1 MFGSHLSIA
10 GGMENA
16 LREARQLN
24 MDCVQ
29 VFTKNQRQWAV
40 KPLETKQ
47 IDAWL
52 AAMDETGIHHTV
64 SHDSYLINLASPDAG
79 SWKKS
84 MALFEEEIRRCDLL
98 AIPYL
103 VAHPGSHMGKGED
116 KGLARIAEAFNR
128 LHDKL
133 PDAKAL
139 TCLEVTAGQ
148 GTNLGYRFQHLAAII
163 EQVEAPER
171 LAVCLDTAH
180 LLAAGY
186 DLTSG
191 PGMRRV
197 LQECDD
203 ILGLDR
209 VRVVHVNDSKVERG
223 KRVDRHEHIGLGH
236 VAMTAFSVLVN
247 AFRGPKVLETPKGE
261 APDGQPWD
269 ALNLAA
275 LRKLARRGKS
285 RTQRLDSSWNLAK
298 I

>member
-1 MFGSHLSIA
+1 MMFGSHLSIA

-16 LREARQLN
+16 LLAARQLD

-47 IDAWL
+47 IDAWF
-52 AAMDETGIHHTV
+52 AAMDQTGIRDTV
-64 SHDSYLINLASPDAG
+64 SHDSYLINLASPDPG
-79 SWKKS
+79 SWKRS

-103 VAHPGSHMGKGED
+103 VTHPGSHMGKGED

-133 PDAKAL
+133 PQAKVI
-139 TCLEVTAGQ
+139 TCLEITAGQ
-148 GTNLGYRFQHLAAII
+148 GTNLGYRFEHLAAII
-163 EQVEAPER
+163 EQVETPDR

-191 PGMRRV
+191 PGMKSV
-197 LQECDD
+197 LRECDAV
-203 ILGLDR
+203 LGLDR
-209 VRVVHVNDSKVERG
+209 VKVVHVNDSKVERG

-236 VAMTAFSVLVN
+236 VARTAFSMLVN
-247 AFRGPKVLETPKGE
+247 SFPGPKVLETPKGP
-261 APDGQPWD
+261 APDGRPWD

-275 LRKLARRGKS
+275 LRQMVRRGKS
-285 RTQRLDSSWNLAK
+285 GKQKT
-298 I
+298 